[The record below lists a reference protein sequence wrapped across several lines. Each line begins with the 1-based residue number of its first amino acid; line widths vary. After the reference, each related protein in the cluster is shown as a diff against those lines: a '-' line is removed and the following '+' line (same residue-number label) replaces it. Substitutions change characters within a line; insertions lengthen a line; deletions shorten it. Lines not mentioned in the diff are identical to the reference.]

1 MSMYFINPGF
11 LVVTF
16 CGCLCRA
23 DWTFLEAPRSEAEMI
38 EYCSR
43 VKGPKLA
50 NMLEGGDTPIITPA
64 RLQEIGIRHTLSF
77 LHMLSN

>member
-1 MSMYFINPGF
+1 
-11 LVVTF
+11 
-16 CGCLCRA
+16 
-23 DWTFLEAPRSEAEMI
+23 MI

-77 LHMLSN
+77 LHMLSNQM